1 MTESSPQGLH
11 RAVVEAD
18 GPGAARIAGLLDE
31 DLDDA
36 GDPYALSVSFFELG
50 NGRYEVSALYDS
62 RPDESRLQALID
74 SASDGGRVSPL
85 RIEDVPDANWVTISQ
100 GQRGPVRAG
109 RFLVHGSH
117 DRDRIAR
124 NRYTIEIDADQAFGT
139 AHHATTRGCLLAL
152 DELAKWGRPDLVLD
166 IGTGTGVLA
175 IAAALAFDRPVIA
188 TDNDPVAVRIGKE
201 NAAKAG
207 LGQKVHV
214 FVADGLSHPTLRRLA
229 PDLIVANI
237 LAGPLY
243 DLAPA
248 MARAVRP
255 GGYVLLSGI
264 TTDQSHATAAR
275 YVSLG
280 FVLERRILLDGWAA
294 LLLGRGSAST
304 LFD

>member
-1 MTESSPQGLH
+1 MSESSSPRTY
-11 RAVVEAD
+11 RATVEAD
-18 GPGAARIAGLLDE
+18 GPRAARIAEVLDE
-31 DLDDA
+31 ALDDA
-36 GDPYALSVSFFELG
+36 GDPQALSVSFFELG
-50 NGRYEVSALYDS
+50 NGLYEVSALYVGA
-62 RPDESRLQALID
+62 PDEGRLQALIE
-74 SASDGGRVSPL
+74 SATNGDLASPL
-85 RIEDVPDANWVTISQ
+85 RIEEMPDADWVTISQ

-117 DRDRIAR
+117 DRQKIAP

-166 IGTGTGVLA
+166 IGTGTGILA
-175 IAAALAFDRPVIA
+175 IAAALAFDRPVVA
-188 TDNDPVAVRIGKE
+188 TDNDPIAVEIAEE

-207 LGQKVHV
+207 VSQSIHA
-214 FVADGLSHPTLRRLA
+214 FVAEGLSHPTLRRLA

-237 LAGPLY
+237 LARPLY

-248 MARAVRP
+248 MARTVQP

-264 TTDQSHATAAR
+264 TEPQAWATTAR
-275 YVSLG
+275 YASLG
-280 FVLERRILLDGWAA
+280 FVLEKRILLDGWAA
-294 LLLGRGSAST
+294 LLLGRRNAST